1 MGEDGYL
8 KFEYDLESKGIEGI
22 ASGMLGE
29 GWFGL
34 KPRRGFI
41 NAERDVVEF
50 PEQFKESNGG
60 MQVKCGEVRKQGS
73 ANCGNW
79 HSQFSTPDYRPGLPP
94 PTPPL
99 TAPLLL

>member
-1 MGEDGYL
+1 M

-22 ASGMLGE
+22 ASGMLGK
-29 GWFGL
+29 GWFEL
-34 KPRRGFI
+34 KLRRGFI

-50 PEQFKESNGG
+50 PEQFKESNGC

-79 HSQFSTPDYRPGLPP
+79 HSLSPPDYRPGLPP

>member
-1 MGEDGYL
+1 ME
-8 KFEYDLESKGIEGI
+8 
-22 ASGMLGE
+22 
-29 GWFGL
+29 WFGPEL
-34 KPRRGFI
+34 RRGFI

-79 HSQFSTPDYRPGLPP
+79 HPQFSPPDYRPGLPP
-94 PTPPL
+94 PTPAL